1 MKKKILFINDLISAG
16 GVEIMMQKLIENMDM
31 SVYDITVMSAFYDRN
46 FKKMYKRGVHYVSI
60 EPRRIMK
67 RNGIISRINNKI
79 AYLKNNQKI
88 KNTIQAT
95 DVVVLMAIK
104 TGAVAKWVA
113 DMPCKRKIAWLH
125 GDLSV
130 QNIDLTSEERNS
142 LKNFEN
148 IVCVADTVKSSA
160 VAVWGDNLNYIVRY
174 NPIDT
179 DAIMKKSEEQIDE
192 SVTTK
197 GLLFVTVGR
206 LSEPKAYDRLV
217 KVCSKLNNDY
227 DFELWIVGGGDK
239 RNELERMI
247 DELGVKN
254 VKLLGNKDNPYP
266 YIKAGDW
273 FISSS
278 RYEGFSLVSQE
289 AVVLEKP
296 IIATEC
302 SGVRELLGDNEY
314 GIVVDNNEDALY
326 RGMKRILENTELTK
340 IYTEKVKCRKDF
352 VNLHQRIN
360 DIVELF

>member
-1 MKKKILFINDLISAG
+1 M
-16 GVEIMMQKLIENMDM
+16 
-31 SVYDITVMSAFYDRN
+31 
-46 FKKMYKRGVHYVSI
+46 
-60 EPRRIMK
+60 
-67 RNGIISRINNKI
+67 
-79 AYLKNNQKI
+79 
-88 KNTIQAT
+88 
-95 DVVVLMAIK
+95 
-104 TGAVAKWVA
+104 
-113 DMPCKRKIAWLH
+113 
-125 GDLSV
+125 
-130 QNIDLTSEERNS
+130 
-142 LKNFEN
+142 
-148 IVCVADTVKSSA
+148 KSSA